1 MRQMMKP
8 QKWLHFFKY
17 LEKGRLILMSDQ
29 IKIDC
34 ESVKATAAK
43 FASESNNIN
52 AMVQRINGYKG
63 TLNQSWK
70 GTTQEKFMQDLETD
84 TITKISKYA
93 DHFEKINKAL
103 VEIADSFQDTDTQLS
118 SKMQID

>member
-1 MRQMMKP
+1 
-8 QKWLHFFKY
+8 
-17 LEKGRLILMSDQ
+17 MSDQ

-34 ESVKATAAK
+34 ESVKLVAAK

-52 AMVQRINGYKG
+52 AMVDRINGYKG
-63 TLNQSWK
+63 ILNQSWK

-93 DHFEKINKAL
+93 DNFEKINKAL
-103 VEIADSFQDTDTQLS
+103 VEIADSFQDTDIQLS
-118 SKMQID
+118 SKMEID